1 MPSRNGIV
9 ATITAWSRLLAIMVL
24 RRSQRSTNTPAMSP
38 TIRLGTAVAMR
49 VTPTRNADPVW
60 S

>member
-1 MPSRNGIV
+1 M